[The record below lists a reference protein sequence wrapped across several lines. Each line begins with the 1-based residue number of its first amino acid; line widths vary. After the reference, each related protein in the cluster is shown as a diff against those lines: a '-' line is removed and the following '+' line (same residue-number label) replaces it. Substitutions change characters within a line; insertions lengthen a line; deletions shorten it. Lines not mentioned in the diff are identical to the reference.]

1 MAFEMTFDRK
11 IGTIKVSFDGFIT
24 REQVQN
30 LSGELTR
37 FAEERNVRSPFN
49 LILDFLR
56 TKYMSSSAMDEF
68 RLFHADMM
76 KKNLYR
82 ALALV
87 YFTST
92 GEEQIGKTLM
102 GFKDRGIIA
111 HFPNDQDASLW
122 IASLKKGEAV

>member
-1 MAFEMTFDRK
+1 MAFEMTFDRG
-11 IGTIKVSFDGFIT
+11 IGAIKVSFEGFIS

-76 KKNLYR
+76 KKKLYR

-87 YFTST
+87 YFTPT

-102 GFKDRGIIA
+102 GFMDRGIIA
-111 HFPNDQDASLW
+111 HFSNDRDASCW
-122 IASLKKGEAV
+122 IASLEEGEAE